1 MALASPRTMAAAVEQ
16 SNDEDGIIWPVP
28 IAPYHVSIVPVNY
41 NNDEQREWAEE
52 LYHQLTAAGI
62 EVIIDDRDERAGVK
76 FKDSDLMGFPLRITV
91 GPRSLKENKVEIR
104 LRADGTT
111 WLVDKTEVV
120 AKVQSEL
127 MAHQPQ
133 RQL

>member
-52 LYHQLTAAGI
+52 L
-62 EVIIDDRDERAGVK
+62 
-76 FKDSDLMGFPLRITV
+76 
-91 GPRSLKENKVEIR
+91 
-104 LRADGTT
+104 
-111 WLVDKTEVV
+111 
-120 AKVQSEL
+120 
-127 MAHQPQ
+127 
-133 RQL
+133 